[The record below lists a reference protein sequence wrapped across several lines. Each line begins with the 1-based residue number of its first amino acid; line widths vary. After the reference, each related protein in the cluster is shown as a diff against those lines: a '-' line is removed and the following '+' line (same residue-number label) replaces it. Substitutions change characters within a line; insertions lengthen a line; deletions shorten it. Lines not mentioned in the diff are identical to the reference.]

1 MTELDRTIVSIRFS
15 GQDLDPKKLGEVLGF
30 IESETIE
37 STIKRLK
44 SRVVVWSIKFKNN
57 ETLPLEEKI
66 EALLTRFTNEI
77 NVWKHATK
85 DVKADIFCG
94 LFLDGWNEGFSLS
107 SNILKEISDRNIR
120 IGFDI
125 YSPTDSWDI

>member
-1 MTELDRTIVSIRFS
+1 MADLSRTIVSIRFS
-15 GQDLDPKKLGEVLGF
+15 GQDLDPKKLGEMLGF
-30 IESETIE
+30 VESESSE
-37 STIKRLK
+37 STIKHLK
-44 SRVVVWSIKFKNN
+44 SGVVVWSINFRIN
-57 ETLPLEEKI
+57 ETLPLEKKI

-77 NVWKHATK
+77 NAWEKATK